1 MSFMPIYLL
10 LTFKILF
17 FVGLAGIMFDS
28 PFLSDGSEPL
38 RGTILTYASIII
50 IALTLLYFV
59 LALGWE
65 IKVSTKKKKTK
76 RQIMWS
82 KLKGFKHK
90 IVEDSRN
97 KARQDKLSRLF
108 DKSKIASISTKSRSG
123 SSVSSNLGKVL
134 SHNRE
139 NILGRE
145 DSKTQHSSDK
155 NDKIDKVDHALEAD
169 FTPGSTIL
177 TDMSSSDSADIS
189 AYSASS
195 SSEEEYSSS
204 SISTATS
211 SVVSTSASSD
221 ETPIIHGDVR
231 SDSGAS
237 DDSVSIASGSE
248 NSGNLV
254 ETSEFV
260 LPTSVEGEKEEQKI
274 SSEEEAVST
283 SSSEEESY
291 TSGITETSNN
301 AVDDEKSKNIVIDQ
315 QKLQINAESLEVVDD
330 LVSSSGE
337 EDAMNGDERGEDSL
351 EGFVYDDETR
361 VEKRIRK
368 LSIASIASIEN
379 DEKMFAQKSD
389 SSDESDD
396 SSSMSDSSTEKQR
409 KSAKRRMQLEEN
421 DSDLEVF
428 D

>member
-1 MSFMPIYLL
+1 M
-10 LTFKILF
+10 
-17 FVGLAGIMFDS
+17 
-28 PFLSDGSEPL
+28 
-38 RGTILTYASIII
+38 
-50 IALTLLYFV
+50 
-59 LALGWE
+59 
-65 IKVSTKKKKTK
+65 
-76 RQIMWS
+76 
-82 KLKGFKHK
+82 
-90 IVEDSRN
+90 
-97 KARQDKLSRLF
+97 
-108 DKSKIASISTKSRSG
+108 
-123 SSVSSNLGKVL
+123 
-134 SHNRE
+134 
-139 NILGRE
+139 
-145 DSKTQHSSDK
+145 
-155 NDKIDKVDHALEAD
+155 
-169 FTPGSTIL
+169 
-177 TDMSSSDSADIS
+177 
-189 AYSASS
+189 
-195 SSEEEYSSS
+195 
-204 SISTATS
+204 
-211 SVVSTSASSD
+211 
-221 ETPIIHGDVR
+221 
-231 SDSGAS
+231 
-237 DDSVSIASGSE
+237 SIASGSD

-254 ETSEFV
+254 EA
-260 LPTSVEGEKEEQKI
+260 Q
-274 SSEEEAVST
+274 
-283 SSSEEESY
+283 SSSFQPVLGKRKSKRSVVKRRQSYIELEESY

-330 LVSSSGE
+330 LVGSSE